1 MFRVTTMDRNS
12 RLEYPHLV
20 VTSALELTIDQSIG
34 SPFRDLFSNGVRVS
48 TH

>member
-1 MFRVTTMDRNS
+1 MFRETTMDPNS
-12 RLEYPHLV
+12 RLEQPHPV

-34 SPFRDLFSNGVRVS
+34 SPFRDLFSNGVRAS